1 MVTLNGESYTV
12 PAEVCGDAT
21 WAWLTVDVGTL

>member
-1 MVTLNGESYTV
+1 MVILNGKAYTV
-12 PAEVCGDAT
+12 STEVCGDAT